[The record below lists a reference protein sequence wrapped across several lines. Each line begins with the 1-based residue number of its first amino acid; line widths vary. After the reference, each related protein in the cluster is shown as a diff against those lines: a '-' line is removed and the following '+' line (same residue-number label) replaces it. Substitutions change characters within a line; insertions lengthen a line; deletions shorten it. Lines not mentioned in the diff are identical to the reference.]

1 MSGAA
6 RVPLAERMR
15 PRTLDEVL
23 GQERLLAPGS
33 LLRAALGGGALPS
46 LVLWG
51 PPGSGKT
58 TLARLLADAGGL
70 DFVPLSAVTSGV
82 KDVRDVVAR
91 ARDQRLLGLRTL
103 LFVDEIHR
111 FTRAQQDAFLPHVED
126 GTLVLVG
133 ATTENP
139 GFSLTGALQSRVHV
153 LVLESLGEEALGR
166 IVDRALADPERGLGG
181 RVVLEPGAR
190 AALLAAAGGDARR
203 TLGVLE
209 SAAQVAAAQGTPGQV
224 AAAHVCE
231 AAQARR
237 AAHDR
242 AGDDRYDLLSAL
254 HKSLRGS
261 HVDGALYWFG
271 RLLEAGED
279 PRVVARRLV
288 AMASEDVGLA
298 DPSAL
303 STAVAALHALEFLGP
318 PEGEL
323 ALAQAVVHLATA
335 PKSNSVVRAL
345 HAAREAARVHP
356 QAAVPLHL
364 RNAPTGFARQQ
375 GHGAGYAYPHDH
387 PRAFV
392 PQAYLPQ
399 GLEGLVLYT
408 PREIGQ
414 ERETARR
421 AAWWRRQHEQAG
433 EPGPPEPPEAPPR
446 PQRPQRGGDPA

>member
-1 MSGAA
+1 MSPDS

-33 LLRAALGGGALPS
+33 LLRAAVEGGALPS

-58 TLARLLADAGGL
+58 TLARLLAGAAGL

-82 KDVRDVVAR
+82 KEVREVVAR
-91 ARDQRLLGLRTL
+91 AREQRLLGLRTL

-126 GTLVLVG
+126 GTVVLVG

-139 GFSLTGALQSRVHV
+139 GFSLTGALQSRVRV
-153 LVLESLGEEALGR
+153 LVLEALGEDALGR
-166 IVDRALADPERGLGG
+166 ILDRALADPVRGLA
-181 RVVLEPGAR
+181 GAVALAPEAR
-190 AALLAAAGGDARR
+190 RALLVLAGGDARR
-203 TLGVLE
+203 MLGVLE
-209 SAAQVAAAQGTPGQV
+209 SAVHVARASDRAARVQEEDV
-224 AAAHVCE
+224 RE
-231 AAQARR
+231 AGQARLG
-237 AAHDR
+237 AHDR
-242 AGDDRYDLLSAL
+242 SGDDRYDLLSAL

-271 RLLEAGED
+271 RLLEAGEE

-288 AMASEDVGLA
+288 AMASEDIGLA

-303 STAVAALHALEFLGP
+303 GIAVAALQALEFLGP

-323 ALAQAVVHLATA
+323 ALAQAVLHLATA
-335 PKSNSVVRAL
+335 PKSPSVVQAL
-345 HAAREAARVHP
+345 AAAREAARQHP
-356 QAAVPLHL
+356 SAPVPAHL
-364 RNAPTGFARQQ
+364 RNAPTAFARQQ
-375 GHGAGYAYPHDH
+375 GHGVGYAYPHDH
-387 PRAFV
+387 PHSFV
-392 PQAYLPQ
+392 AQAYLPE
-399 GLEGLVLYT
+399 GLQGLVLYT
-408 PREIGQ
+408 PREIGE

-421 AAWWRRQHEQAG
+421 AAWWRRQHGQ
-433 EPGPPEPPEAPPR
+433 
-446 PQRPQRGGDPA
+446 GGATP